1 MRIVKDKDVDR
12 TMWYYELLDQLM
24 TALTDTGET
33 DVPRIERILGEMAL
47 LFRLCKGVTRLY
59 RSLDEEKEGGGETL
73 CSFNTGEGE
82 PVAFQRVVTS
92 IMSVA
97 TMTVYMQP
105 GVPPLTSE
113 ERRRVELIMRIILR
127 FTSRNRMQRTIES
140 LAFYDDFGY
149 RNMRSMYN
157 HFRIIREQGRL
168 AGLAVI
174 RYNLRRFSLVNQEL
188 GREKA
193 NIVLRNHYTRLEEL
207 VDGEGIVCR
216 PSGDDFV
223 AVCRQERLEE
233 ALEFL
238 TEARIPYEE
247 GEGKTAT
254 ISANA
259 GVFVIPDGF
268 ELNNVEDIR
277 GPVISAYMAA
287 MSGKKGQIVFYNEEL
302 AHEREKVTRV
312 QQSFPD
318 ALREEEFYPV
328 YQPKVDIRTGKIC
341 GAEALCRWNHNGEAV
356 YPNDFIPA
364 LEETSDVCR
373 LDFYMLEHVCR
384 QIRQWLDKGLA
395 VVRISV
401 NLSRKHML
409 NRNLLSDLVRIVD
422 DCRVPHRY
430 IEFEFTETTTDV
442 EFSDLRRIVS
452 GMQEEGFCAAVDD
465 YGMGYSSL
473 NLVKNI
479 PWNVLKIDRSVLPAN
494 EEDYHGK
501 HGILLKH
508 VVAMFKELGLECMA
522 EGVETENQLKLLKE
536 TSCDLVQGYLFYRPM
551 SAEEFEKKLAEQS
564 GLKE

>member
-1 MRIVKDKDVDR
+1 VKKSGIEQTLR
-12 TMWYYELLDQLM
+12 YYDLLDQLVSAM
-24 TALTDTGET
+24 TAVGDT
-33 DVPRIERILGEMAL
+33 DVPLIESILEEL
-47 LFRLCKGVTRLY
+47 SRLFRLCKGVIRLY

-73 CSFNTGEGE
+73 CSFNIGEGE

-105 GVPPLTSE
+105 GVRPLTSE
-113 ERRRVELIMRIILR
+113 ERRRVELIMRLVLS
-127 FTSRNRMQRTIES
+127 FTSRNRIQSTIES
-140 LAFYDDFGY
+140 LAFYDDYGY
-149 RNMRSMYN
+149 RNMRSLFN
-157 HFRIIREQGRL
+157 HFRKMKEMDRL
-168 AGLAVI
+168 AGLTVI
-174 RYNLRRFSLVNQEL
+174 RYNLRHFSLVNQEL

-193 NIVLRNHYTRLEEL
+193 NLVLRNHYKQMEEL
-207 VDGEGIVCR
+207 ADGEGMVCR

-233 ALEFL
+233 ALAFL
-238 TEARIPYEE
+238 TEARIPY
-247 GEGKTAT
+247 GDAEGKTAT
-254 ISANA
+254 VSANA
-259 GVFVIPDGF
+259 GVFVIPEGF
-268 ELNNVEDIR
+268 ELNNVEDVR
-277 GPVISAYMAA
+277 GPVIASFMAA

-312 QQSFPD
+312 QQSFAD

-341 GAEALCRWNHNGEAV
+341 GAEALCRWNHKGEAV
-356 YPNDFIPA
+356 FPNDFIPA
-364 LEETSDVCR
+364 LEETSEVCR

-384 QIRQWLDKGLA
+384 QIRQWLDKGLS

-409 NRNLLSDLVRIVD
+409 NRNLLADLVKIVD
-422 DCRVPHRY
+422 SCRVPHRY

-452 GMQEEGFCAAVDD
+452 GMQQEDFCAAVDD

-473 NLVKNI
+473 NLIKNI

-494 EEDYHGK
+494 NEDYRGK
-501 HGILLKH
+501 HGIMLKH
-508 VVAMFKELGLECMA
+508 VVAMFKELGLECVA

-536 TSCDLVQGYLFYRPM
+536 TSCDLVQGYLFYKPL
-551 SAEEFEKKLAEQS
+551 SAEEFEKKLAEQN
-564 GLKE
+564 